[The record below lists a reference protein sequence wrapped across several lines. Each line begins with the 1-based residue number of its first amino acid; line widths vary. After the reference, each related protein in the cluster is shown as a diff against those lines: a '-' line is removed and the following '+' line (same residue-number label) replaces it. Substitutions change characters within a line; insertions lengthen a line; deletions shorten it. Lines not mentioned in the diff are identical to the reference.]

1 MTPQQ
6 QQNDR
11 IGWIGLGLLG
21 FEMTQH
27 LQKYLHTHNLP
38 NLTVWNR
45 TANKAESLRTVAA
58 PGVHVV
64 HSLEE
69 FFVSAADGSRTKANL
84 IFMSLTNDAAVEQV
98 YETLVHCAATA
109 QEQIVFVETGTL
121 YPELSLRLQKELAD
135 LLQHHIYLQCPV
147 FGRPDAA
154 RAAQLIW
161 VASGDTNAA
170 DRLRPYFETM
180 SSKILDLKTTNVAA
194 ASTLKLLGNL
204 IIMSNTLILSES
216 VNIARKSGLDPQH
229 LISWVDAFLPALVLM
244 GCSRQLVGG
253 AEDEAGVNMTVDIAT
268 KDAGCVRRWAKTKGA
283 PAPVTDAVYEHFAIA
298 RRRGTAASGTFCW
311 TADSINNRG
320 EVTSS
325 S

>member
-1 MTPQQ
+1 MTTQQ

-21 FEMTQH
+21 FEMAQH
-27 LQKYLHTHNLP
+27 IQKYLHTHNLP

-45 TANKAESLRTVAA
+45 TVSKAENFRTVAA

-69 FFVSAADGSRTKANL
+69 FFVSAADGSRTKANI
-84 IFMSLTNDAAVEQV
+84 IFTSLTNDAAVEQV
-98 YETLVHCAATA
+98 YETLLRCAATA

-135 LLQHHIYLQCPV
+135 LPQHHIYLQCPV

-154 RAAQLIW
+154 RAAQLVW
-161 VASGDTNAA
+161 VASGDTNAV

-180 SSKILDLKTTNVAA
+180 SSKILDLKTTDVAA
-194 ASTLKLLGNL
+194 ASTLKLLGNF
-204 IIMSNTLILSES
+204 IIMSNTSILAES
-216 VNIARKSGLDPQH
+216 VNVARKSGLDPQQ
-229 LISWVDAFLPALVLM
+229 LISWVDAFLPAPVLM
-244 GCSRQLVGG
+244 GYSRQLVGG

-268 KDAGCVRRWAKTKGA
+268 KDLGCVRRWAKTKGA
-283 PAPVTDAVYEHFAIA
+283 PTPVADAVYENLAIA
-298 RRRGTAASGTFCW
+298 KEKGHSGKWDFLV
-311 TADSINNRG
+311 DSINSRG
-320 EVTSS
+320 EGSS
-325 S
+325 SS